1 MSSQGTSDRPT
12 EAVAAAGDAVSP
24 ASPVPPV
31 PPVPPVEA
39 VEAVLAAVRELAA
52 TDWLSVDRHGLV
64 STLVGIETVRSV
76 LDAATVDLVGRIETT
91 RAGEVEGWA
100 STAQL
105 VTAVSG
111 GAKGAGPGLVRL
123 AQRLADLPATRAAMA
138 AGELSRAKA
147 SVIAGKVSSL
157 PFDQEL
163 RTEAEQVLLE
173 AARTLDAADLDR
185 SWPRV
190 IERLDPDGTRLGDD
204 FSVERRERAAN
215 QQRHLALTPDRHGGV
230 KWTGYSSAEDA
241 ELVKA
246 TLLPL
251 TAPQPAEPGSC
262 GGTPPDPA
270 APPPTLAEWR
280 ARRGPCADGGCA
292 HDGRDPREHGARL
305 LDALVTVCRQAQA
318 RAGEPGEDGLPAD
331 HGAVPR
337 MLVSTTLDAIRAG
350 LAHEQAGMPLWQTNQ
365 PSQPAESADAG
376 QGCPGAGD
384 GTTDPAGAGIRVGGL
399 VNGLPLSVAA
409 VRRLAC
415 DAEIIP
421 AVLGSKGQVLDL
433 GRSQRLVSTAQW
445 HALMLRDGGCSFP
458 GCGRLPIACDAHH
471 LVHWVDGG
479 RTDLANLVVL
489 CRRHHTVLHTSP
501 WQARINPG
509 DGKPEFRPPP
519 RRDHPDPG
527 WIRHRQPRDL
537 LAG

>member
-1 MSSQGTSDRPT
+1 MPRPAT
-12 EAVAAAGDAVSP
+12 LDAPAETVTTAAAADDAPAADAVGTLGT
-24 ASPVPPV
+24 VD
-31 PPVPPVEA
+31 
-39 VEAVLAAVRELAA
+39 AVLGAVRELAT
-52 TDWLSVDRHGLV
+52 TDWLLVDQRGLV
-64 STLVGIETVRSV
+64 STLVGVETVRSV
-76 LDAATVDLVGRIETT
+76 LDAVTVDVVGRIEAT

-100 STAQL
+100 TTAQL

-138 AGELSRAKA
+138 DGGLSRAKA
-147 SVIAGKVSSL
+147 AVVAGKVSSL
-157 PFDQEL
+157 PFDQAL
-163 RTEAEQVLLE
+163 RDQAEAILLE
-173 AARTLDAADLDR
+173 AARTLDAAELDR

-190 IERLDPDGTRLGDD
+190 IERLDPDGTRLGGD

-215 QQRHLALTPDRHGGV
+215 HQRHLALTPDRHGGV

-246 TLLPL
+246 TLMPL

-270 APPPTLAEWR
+270 QNGSGESGFADWR
-280 ARRGPCADGGCA
+280 ARRGSCPEATCA

-318 RAGEPGEDGLPAD
+318 RAGEPGQDGLPAD

-350 LAHEQAGMPLWQTNQ
+350 LAHEQAGMPLWQTDHDTRDTDG
-365 PSQPAESADAG
+365 PAA
-376 QGCPGAGD
+376 PGM
-384 GTTDPAGAGIRVGGL
+384 IRVGGL
-399 VNGLPLSVAA
+399 VHGLPLSVAA

-445 HALMLRDGGCSFP
+445 HALVLRDGGCSFP

-471 LVHWVDGG
+471 CEHWVDGG
-479 RTDLANLVVL
+479 ATDLANLVVL
-489 CRRHHTVLHTSP
+489 CRRHHTLMHTTP

-519 RRDHPDPG
+519 RRDRPDPG
-527 WIRHRQPRDL
+527 WVRHRQPRQL